1 MNSTNT
7 QLDISKKKTI
17 IFDFDGTLVDIE
29 PVFTKVYNTLAKE
42 FGYAPILQSEISELK
57 NLPLKS
63 FIWKRLGWRILLFPF
78 FLYRG
83 RREYRK
89 LVSEV
94 HLFPEIKNIIN
105 TLQTRGFHLGIIS
118 SSQKEIIVALL
129 KKFNIEMDFIFHST
143 LFNKSK
149 TLKKVIRERG
159 LSLSET
165 LYVGDEVRDV
175 EACQKAHLDIISVSW
190 GLNSKE
196 ALSEAGSMAIVD
208 TPSSL
213 LDMILRDR
221 T

>member
-1 MNSTNT
+1 MDSSNT
-7 QLDISKKKTI
+7 QLNMSKKKMI

-29 PVFTKVYNTLAKE
+29 PVFTKIYNTLAKK
-42 FGYAPILQSEISELK
+42 FGYASILQSEISELK

-63 FIWKRLGWRILLFPF
+63 FIWKRLGWRIFLFPF
-78 FLYRG
+78 FLHHG
-83 RREYRK
+83 RKEYRK

-94 HLFPEIKNIIN
+94 HLFPEIKNVIN

-118 SSQKEIIVALL
+118 SSQKEIISTLL
-129 KKFNIEMDFIFHST
+129 KKFDIQMDFIFHST

-149 TLKKVIRERG
+149 TIKKVMSEKG

-165 LYVGDEVRDV
+165 LYIGDEVRDV
-175 EACQKAHLDIISVSW
+175 EACQKIGLDIISVSW

-196 ALSEAGSMAIVD
+196 ALIKARSLAVAD

-213 LDMILRDR
+213 LDMLLR
-221 T
+221 TK